1 MAPLKEKCG
10 RKHKDTLE
18 IGEIIAKKDLV
29 FNFIQTVTNMKECG
43 QWIESTDKAPIGEMK
58 AGN

>member
-1 MAPLKEKCG
+1 M
-10 RKHKDTLE
+10 

-29 FNFIQTVTNMKECG
+29 FNFIQTETNMKECG
-43 QWIESTDKAPIGEMK
+43 LWIESTDKALIGEMK